1 VYVAA
6 GDAMFAPFAA
16 NAPPP
21 PTQRVE
27 KRMSMFFRSGH
38 VKPVDGSR
46 TTRDRLHRDVQ
57 LESVCEN
64 GSVLASVLTTAF
76 PERRLSGRGK
86 SGVSS

>member
-21 PTQRVE
+21 PIQRVE

-64 GSVLASVLTTAF
+64 GKAVVRTREVRGLKLSRS
-76 PERRLSGRGK
+76 PETN
-86 SGVSS
+86 